1 MKRILINA
9 TQPEELRVAIVDG
22 QKLLDLDLEI
32 PSRGEKKGNL
42 YKARIGRIEPSL
54 DAVFVDY
61 GTERNGFLPLR
72 AIHPQ
77 YFRAGTT
84 ESTPLR
90 ERLSEGQELLVQVDK
105 EERGNK
111 GAALT
116 TYVSL
121 AGRFLVL
128 KPNDGRAAGVS
139 RRIEGEEREELRR
152 TLADLRLPD
161 GMGVIVRTA
170 GHGRALEELQWDLD
184 YLLQV
189 WERVRAAAESR
200 PAPFLIYQEDGL
212 LMRVLRDHMRSDI
225 GELVIDSPRL
235 YEEARAFAAQVVPQ
249 YVERVKLYQDT
260 IPLFMRYQ
268 IESQIAQAFQREVT
282 LPSGGRITIDRTEA
296 LIAIDVN
303 SARATKGGDIEETA
317 LQTNLQA
324 AEEIARQL
332 RIRDLGG
339 LIVIDFIDMENPKN
353 IRQVETALTEALEL
367 DRARVQVG
375 RISRFG
381 LLELSRQ
388 RLRSSLEESTQV
400 VCPRCKGTGTIRSV
414 ESSAVQILRLL
425 EEEALKESTA
435 RVVAYLPLEVATL
448 FVNEKRHTLAAIEAR
463 SGTAIVIV
471 PSPHLEVPD
480 YRIERERVEEVR
492 DATALDLLA
501 RTTGE
506 DPERKRA
513 SETGPTPAFYAAE
526 PAVKS
531 IPRST
536 AAPTPRER
544 APGRRVAP
552 RPSLWARLR
561 AWFAP
566 SAKEPTKTTGRSS
579 VAGARRGGHR
589 GGSDYRSAGRRSGSG
604 EARERVGR
612 IAEAP
617 RGGDNPR
624 GETPRGETPRKD
636 NSARGPGRRD
646 RRPEE
651 RRETAV
657 AEARR
662 TQTPASGLQA
672 NERESGSETREA
684 GSREAG
690 REGGRSRRGRRGGRG
705 RGGRGAQK
713 AMSPLGPEGTTPPPS
728 VAPLPLP
735 LTPAAALPTAT
746 GVEAPSTAS
755 SPSPSQVGSPSP
767 RRPKPPVQEDEPL
780 VQVETRTSER
790 GSRQTGARSQ
800 PSDLPPALRELYESS
815 REEALP
821 PTQSGG

>member
-32 PSRGEKKGNL
+32 PSRGEKKGNI
-42 YKARIGRIEPSL
+42 YKGRVSRVEPSL

-77 YFRAGTT
+77 YFRAGTS

-90 ERLSEGQELLVQVDK
+90 ERLAEGQELVVQVDK

-152 TLADLRLPD
+152 VLADLTLPD
-161 GMGVIVRTA
+161 GTGVIVRTA
-170 GHGRALEELQWDLD
+170 GHGRSLEELQWDLD

-189 WERVRAAAESR
+189 WQAIRTAAESR
-200 PAPFLIYQEDGL
+200 PAPFLIYQEDSL

-235 YEEARAFAAQVVPQ
+235 YEEARAFAARVVPQ
-249 YVERVKLYQDT
+249 HVDRIKLYQDT
-260 IPLFMRYQ
+260 TPLFMRYQ

-282 LPSGGRITIDRTEA
+282 LSSGGRITIDRTEA

-303 SARATKGGDIEETA
+303 SARATRGGDIEETA

-339 LIVIDFIDMENPKN
+339 LIVIDFIDMENPKS
-353 IRQVETALTEALEL
+353 IRQVETALSEALEL

-375 RISRFG
+375 RLSRFG

-400 VCPRCKGTGTIRSV
+400 VCPRCKGAGSIRSV

-425 EEEALKESTA
+425 EEEALKENTA

-448 FVNEKRHTLAAIEAR
+448 FVNEKRHVLAAIEAR
-463 SGTAIVIV
+463 YGTQIVV
-471 PSPHLEVPD
+471 LPSPRLEVPE
-480 YRIERERVEEVR
+480 YRIERERVDDAR
-492 DATALDLLA
+492 DAQPLDLLA
-501 RTTGE
+501 RTMQGE
-506 DPERKRA
+506 PERPRPA
-513 SETGPTPAFYAAE
+513 ETVPAAPARSLE

-531 IPRST
+531 IPRPT
-536 AAPTPRER
+536 AAPLPS
-544 APGRRVAP
+544 P
-552 RPSLWARLR
+552 RPQRAARRSFWARLW
-561 AWFAP
+561 AWVARPSAAPAP
-566 SAKEPTKTTGRSS
+566 SPSARRSPG
-579 VAGARRGGHR
+579 AGRRGGH
-589 GGSDYRSAGRRSGSG
+589 GGSAESSRPGGRRPGG
-604 EARERVGR
+604 APTRGR
-612 IAEAP
+612 TGRYSE
-617 RGGDNPR
+617 NSR
-624 GETPRGETPRKD
+624 GETPREEARP
-636 NSARGPGRRD
+636 NSRD
-646 RRPEE
+646 RRPEV
-651 RRETAV
+651 RRDGGAG
-657 AEARR
+657 AARR
-662 TQTPASGLQA
+662 TERTEVGSSAAPSPSGPSPVGGA
-672 NERESGSETREA
+672 DTRDSGREG
-684 GSREAG
+684 GG

-705 RGGRGAQK
+705 RGGRGGASR
-713 AMSPLGPEGTTPPPS
+713 AEGPLNGETAALPLGPQPAPEPLKLTVPSPVPNTPP
-728 VAPLPLP
+728 A
-735 LTPAAALPTAT
+735 PAASVPT
-746 GVEAPSTAS
+746 EAPA
-755 SPSPSQVGSPSP
+755 P
-767 RRPKPPVQEDEPL
+767 RRKMEEEPL
-780 VQVETRTSER
+780 VQVETQSPGR
-790 GSRQTGARSQ
+790 GEHEAAPRSRPT
-800 PSDLPPALRELYESS
+800 DLPPALRELYESS
-815 REEALP
+815 RGETPRVLP
-821 PTQSGG
+821 ED

>member
-9 TQPEELRVAIVDG
+9 TQPEELRVAVVDG

-42 YKARIGRIEPSL
+42 YKGRISRIEPSL

-77 YFRAGTT
+77 YFRSGTT
-84 ESTPLR
+84 EGSSLR
-90 ERLSEGQELLVQVDK
+90 ERLHEGQELVVQVDK
-105 EERGNK
+105 EERGTK

-152 TLADLRLPD
+152 VLADLRLPE

-170 GHGRALEELQWDLD
+170 GHGRTLEELQWDLD

-189 WERVRAAAESR
+189 WQSIHAAAEAR
-200 PAPFLIYQEDGL
+200 PAPFLIYQEDSL
-212 LMRVLRDHMRSDI
+212 LMRVLRDHMRADI

-235 YEEARAFAAQVVPQ
+235 HEEARAFAAQVVPQ

-260 IPLFMRYQ
+260 TPLFMRYQ

-353 IRQVETALTEALEL
+353 VRQVETALSEALEL

-400 VCPRCKGTGTIRSV
+400 VCPRCKGAGSIRSV
-414 ESSAVQILRLL
+414 ESSAVQILRLI

-448 FVNEKRHTLAAIEAR
+448 FVNEKRHMLSAIEAR
-463 SGTAIVIV
+463 YGTAIVIV
-471 PSPHLEVPD
+471 PSPRLEVPD
-480 YRIERERVEEVR
+480 YRIERERVE
-492 DATALDLLA
+492 DARETAPLDLLA
-501 RTTGE
+501 RASE
-506 DPERKRA
+506 PEPERARVSESPAPVARA
-513 SETGPTPAFYAAE
+513 PE

-531 IPRST
+531 IPRAT
-536 AAPTPRER
+536 AAPTPPPR
-544 APGRRVAP
+544 AAAGKAA

-561 AWFAP
+561 KLFA
-566 SAKEPTKTTGRSS
+566 SKAKETSPVPSRRPHAPVHRGSHAAQGEPRASGRRP
-579 VAGARRGGHR
+579 GAASPRGRGGR
-589 GGSDYRSAGRRSGSG
+589 GT
-604 EARERVGR
+604 E
-612 IAEAP
+612 
-617 RGGDNPR
+617 NPR
-624 GETPRGETPRKD
+624 GETPRGETPRG
-636 NSARGPGRRD
+636 AGGRERRPEGRRD
-646 RRPEE
+646 GGPQETRRPEAPVVGASPAGVG
-651 RRETAV
+651 TSG
-657 AEARR
+657 AE
-662 TQTPASGLQA
+662 
-672 NERESGSETREA
+672 
-684 GSREAG
+684 SRDAG
-690 REGGRSRRGRRGGRG
+690 REGGGRSRRGRRGGRG
-705 RGGRGAQK
+705 RGGRGASSRP
-713 AMSPLGPEGTTPPPS
+713 MSPLNGENMPLPGLNSSSPPP
-728 VAPLPLP
+728 AP
-735 LTPAAALPTAT
+735 PAASPPKSETAS
-746 GVEAPSTAS
+746 APSPAERSPAPRPS
-755 SPSPSQVGSPSP
+755 SQ
-767 RRPKPPVQEDEPL
+767 DEPL
-780 VQVETRTSER
+780 VQVET
-790 GSRQTGARSQ
+790 QTPARSPRDNGARATT
-800 PSDLPPALRELYESS
+800 PDLPPALRELYESGRGES
-815 REEALP
+815 SVP
-821 PTQSGG
+821 PPSES

>member
-32 PSRGEKKGNL
+32 PSRGEKKGNI
-42 YKARIGRIEPSL
+42 YKGRVSRVEPSL

-77 YFRAGTT
+77 YFRAGTS

-90 ERLSEGQELLVQVDK
+90 ERLAEGQELVVQVDK

-152 TLADLRLPD
+152 VLADLTLPD
-161 GMGVIVRTA
+161 GTGVIVRTA
-170 GHGRALEELQWDLD
+170 GHGRSLEELQWDLD

-189 WERVRAAAESR
+189 WQAIRTAAESR
-200 PAPFLIYQEDGL
+200 PAPFLIYQEDSL

-235 YEEARAFAAQVVPQ
+235 YEEARAFAARVVPQ
-249 YVERVKLYQDT
+249 HVDRIKLYQDT
-260 IPLFMRYQ
+260 TPLFMRYQ

-282 LPSGGRITIDRTEA
+282 LSSGGRITIDRTEA

-303 SARATKGGDIEETA
+303 SARATRGGDIEETA

-339 LIVIDFIDMENPKN
+339 LIVIDFIDMENPKS
-353 IRQVETALTEALEL
+353 IRQVETALSEALEL

-375 RISRFG
+375 RLSRFG

-400 VCPRCKGTGTIRSV
+400 VCPRCKGAGSIRSV

-425 EEEALKESTA
+425 EEEALKENTA

-448 FVNEKRHTLAAIEAR
+448 FVNEKRHVLAAIEAR
-463 SGTAIVIV
+463 YGTQIVV
-471 PSPHLEVPD
+471 LPSPRLEVPE
-480 YRIERERVEEVR
+480 YRIERERVDDAR
-492 DATALDLLA
+492 DAQPLDLLA
-501 RTTGE
+501 RTMQGE
-506 DPERKRA
+506 PERPRPA
-513 SETGPTPAFYAAE
+513 ETVPAAPARSLE

-531 IPRST
+531 IPRPT
-536 AAPTPRER
+536 AAPLPS
-544 APGRRVAP
+544 P
-552 RPSLWARLR
+552 RPQRAARRSFWARLW
-561 AWFAP
+561 AWVARPSAAPAP
-566 SAKEPTKTTGRSS
+566 SPSARRSPG
-579 VAGARRGGHR
+579 AGRRGGH
-589 GGSDYRSAGRRSGSG
+589 GGSAESSRPGGRRPGG
-604 EARERVGR
+604 APTRGR
-612 IAEAP
+612 TGRYSE
-617 RGGDNPR
+617 NSR
-624 GETPRGETPRKD
+624 GETPREDARP
-636 NSARGPGRRD
+636 NSRD
-646 RRPEE
+646 RRPEV
-651 RRETAV
+651 RRDGGAG
-657 AEARR
+657 AARR
-662 TQTPASGLQA
+662 TERTEVGSSAAPSPSGPSPVGGA
-672 NERESGSETREA
+672 DTRD
-684 GSREAG
+684 SG

-705 RGGRGAQK
+705 RGGRGGASR
-713 AMSPLGPEGTTPPPS
+713 AEGPLNGETAALPLGPQPAPEPLKLTVPSPVPNTPP
-728 VAPLPLP
+728 A
-735 LTPAAALPTAT
+735 PAASVPT
-746 GVEAPSTAS
+746 EAPA
-755 SPSPSQVGSPSP
+755 P
-767 RRPKPPVQEDEPL
+767 RRKMEEEPL
-780 VQVETRTSER
+780 VQVETQSPGR
-790 GSRQTGARSQ
+790 GEHEAAPRSRPA
-800 PSDLPPALRELYESS
+800 DLPPALRELYESS
-815 REEALP
+815 RGETPRVLP
-821 PTQSGG
+821 ED